1 MIQQT
6 AVSPIPLTTWAVD
19 TVEMARLAV
28 ESLKK
33 RMQGEGGFPQQQIT
47 GGHLVLRGTV
57 KALSP

>member
-1 MIQQT
+1 M
-6 AVSPIPLTTWAVD
+6 SPIPLTTWAVD